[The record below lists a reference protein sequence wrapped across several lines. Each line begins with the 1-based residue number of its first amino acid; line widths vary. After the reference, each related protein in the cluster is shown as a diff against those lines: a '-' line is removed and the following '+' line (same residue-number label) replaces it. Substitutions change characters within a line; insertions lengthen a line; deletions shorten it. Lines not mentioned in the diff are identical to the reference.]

1 MGVKKI
7 LMIARD
13 NKIEALRMATG
24 LTLLDD
30 VVKVLVCGELE
41 ESAEA
46 DEQLEALDFSDVP
59 VIKVVNPNDI
69 VEAMAEEISQADTVF
84 II

>member
-59 VIKVVNPNDI
+59 VIKVVNQGDI
-69 VEAMAEEISQADTVF
+69 AGAMAEEISQADTVF